1 MESFPQSLHHELPT
15 WVNPDGAV
23 FHVRIRAAPENLEDL
38 TNENLAPKLLA
49 SAIEYARRQIWW
61 PTLFLIMPDHIHAL
75 LSFNMG
81 RKMSRVIGDWKKWHH
96 VQHAVKWQEN
106 FFDHRLRR
114 DESLEEKACTFEEIQ
129 WSRACV
135 QRQKSGL
142 GPWITL
148 RCIKLWVER
157 ALPRAFLRRVPRTE
171 P

>member
-1 MESFPQSLHHELPT
+1 MESFPQRLHHELPT

-23 FHVRIRAAPENLEDL
+23 FHVRIRTARENLEDL

-81 RKMSRVIGDWKKWHH
+81 CKISRVIGDWKKWHNVH
-96 VQHAVKWQEN
+96 HAVKWQEN

-114 DESLEEKACTFEEIQ
+114 DESLEEKALYIRRNPVVKGLCSTPEE
-129 WSRACV
+129 W
-135 QRQKSGL
+135 
-142 GPWITL
+142 PWILDNAAVHKALGGT
-148 RCIKLWVER
+148 R
-157 ALPRAFLRRVPRTE
+157 APARVSSASAQN
-171 P
+171 